1 MKATLNLV
9 PYHFTPSPY
18 DEIKAKKRLQT
29 GRDQLL
35 SAAVR
40 YVKDGKEMTRG
51 DRLRLASSLSGI
63 PITLIDTGSRPNAGM
78 K

>member
-1 MKATLNLV
+1 MKASLKLV
-9 PYHFTPSPY
+9 PAPSTPAPY
-18 DEIKAKKRLQT
+18 DEAKAKKRLQI
-29 GRDQLL
+29 GREQLL

-63 PITLIDTGSRPNAGM
+63 PITLIDAGSRQ
-78 K
+78 

>member
-1 MKATLNLV
+1 
-9 PYHFTPSPY
+9 
-18 DEIKAKKRLQT
+18 
-29 GRDQLL
+29 
-35 SAAVR
+35 VR